1 MLVLRWWVAG
11 RVHMAAPSMA
21 FRRTTGIRRG
31 RNSNKHKRLFE
42 GGEGSLP
49 NGEKVRAPAFSAASP
64 TSPARRRVLSHC

>member
-1 MLVLRWWVAG
+1 MVCVG

-21 FRRTTGIRRG
+21 SYRRPGGIRRG

-49 NGEKVRAPAFSAASP
+49 NGEKVRSQPFA
-64 TSPARRRVLSHC
+64 VLCSWSRHTWLPMS